1 MHSSGTVE
9 PITCDHGETIE
20 VVSSTAGV
28 IAHLLCTTMGYGRRP
43 PLFLT
48 ALRGG
53 VRQKHDTLQP
63 ASLLLQSAEFLKAK
77 IRPQIRKTVSY
88 RETIKLLRV

>member
-1 MHSSGTVE
+1 VIMEKPLKSCLLL
-9 PITCDHGETIE
+9 P
-20 VVSSTAGV
+20 VSSPIYYILRWAMAG
-28 IAHLLCTTMGYGRRP
+28 GRRCSLQP
-43 PLFLT
+43 SE
-48 ALRGG
+48 GG